1 MDAWRRARNDCICD
15 CRVTDFAVVACL
27 KCERSHAIRTKG
39 NAMTAKP
46 SRRVSKTTAA
56 PKLKLS
62 EAERKRLIAILEQ
75 HLSRNQQ
82 RRARKS
88 A

>member
-1 MDAWRRARNDCICD
+1 
-15 CRVTDFAVVACL
+15 
-27 KCERSHAIRTKG
+27 
-39 NAMTAKP
+39 MTAKP

-62 EAERKRLIAILEQ
+62 EAERQRLIAILEQ

-82 RRARKS
+82 RRTRKS